1 MVNGQGLES
10 VLIPQLGDGGEPPKL
25 PSVNVIFLLQNK
37 SLYRLAPMS
46 LMSRQIMLCVEEGSS
61 GQRYLKICF
70 QIWTHSSS
78 HIPSCYR
85 MSLANGIPASVGLS
99 RMFVTG
105 LCCPSTR
112 MISCS
117 NYFSFQRDR
126 PVFPRGFCVPSSY
139 VQSLTFPAR
148 PRLCACD

>member
-1 MVNGQGLES
+1 MTNISRDKEVWGDNALVNGQGLGS
-10 VLIPQLGDGGEPPKL
+10 VLIPQLGDGCETPKL

-46 LMSRQIMLCVEEGSS
+46 LMLRQIMLCVEESSS

-85 MSLANGIPASVGLS
+85 MSLANGIPASVVCPS
-99 RMFVTG
+99 VFVTG
-105 LCCPSTR
+105 LCSPSTH

-117 NYFSFQRDR
+117 NCFSFQRDL
-126 PVFPRGFCVPSSY
+126 PVFPRGFFVP
-139 VQSLTFPAR
+139 TFKA
-148 PRLCACD
+148 